1 MKIKSVSKACII
13 SKQELLLSGLEE
25 IAFLLTKHT
34 HLKIKTL
41 YKDGQLVRSG
51 NVIAEIE
58 GDAKEIL
65 ALERTILNILQ
76 RLSGIATE
84 THRFIRLLSSRTIH
98 CKKPFIAA
106 TRKTPWMSL
115 DKKAVATGGGLTHR
129 LSLLDG
135 ILIKDNHISIFRK
148 THNISSFADSID
160 YILKVLQPEI
170 KGQLVEIEVENK
182 EEAAETLKA
191 IYHLK
196 SDADFALLLDNFTP
210 LRAQRLLS
218 LLKTKFNLGNIILEA
233 SGGINSKNIDT
244 WLRLDLDIIS
254 VGALTHSAQ
263 AANLSLELA

>member
-1 MKIKSVSKACII
+1 
-13 SKQELLLSGLEE
+13 
-25 IAFLLTKHT
+25 
-34 HLKIKTL
+34 
-41 YKDGQLVRSG
+41 
-51 NVIAEIE
+51 
-58 GDAKEIL
+58 
-65 ALERTILNILQ
+65 
-76 RLSGIATE
+76 
-84 THRFIRLLSSRTIH
+84 
-98 CKKPFIAA
+98 
-106 TRKTPWMSL
+106 MSL

-135 ILIKDNHISIFRK
+135 ILIKDNHISMFRK
-148 THNISSFADSID
+148 THYISSFADSID
-160 YILKVLQPEI
+160 YILKVLQPKI

-244 WLRLDLDIIS
+244 LLRLDWIS
-254 VGALTHSAQ
+254 FQLAL
-263 AANLSLELA
+263 